1 MEPTD
6 NPTRETSTSSAL
18 PVTKQVVYIVPEDG
32 IIGRSRD
39 EIDLITLCQSVWSGR
54 WFVVGITALFTIAS
68 IAYALLATE
77 WYRAEVLLAPAEEKS
92 TLGLAAQLG
101 GLANLAGITVGG
113 GGTVEPVAVL
123 KSRSFAKEFIEDLE
137 LLTLI
142 FAEDWD
148 SSAQRWKSKD
158 PTDWPDIRDAV
169 KYFDENIRS
178 VREDALTGLVTLVI
192 EWEDPEVASDWAN
205 LLVERLNDRM
215 RQRALIDAES
225 NVAYLEA
232 ELNRTSLVTL
242 QQSIGRLLES
252 EVQKL
257 MLARG
262 NEEFAFRVIDP
273 AEPPKRRVWPKRTLI
288 VLLSTFVGGVF
299 AITVVLLRNAFL
311 RGKRV
316 LPLPQ

>member
-1 MEPTD
+1 
-6 NPTRETSTSSAL
+6 
-18 PVTKQVVYIVPEDG
+18 
-32 IIGRSRD
+32 
-39 EIDLITLCQSVWSGR
+39 
-54 WFVVGITALFTIAS
+54 
-68 IAYALLATE
+68 
-77 WYRAEVLLAPAEEKS
+77 
-92 TLGLAAQLG
+92 
-101 GLANLAGITVGG
+101 
-113 GGTVEPVAVL
+113 
-123 KSRSFAKEFIEDLE
+123 
-137 LLTLI
+137 
-142 FAEDWD
+142 
-148 SSAQRWKSKD
+148 
-158 PTDWPDIRDAV
+158 V

-178 VREDALTGLVTLVI
+178 VREDALTGLITLVI
-192 EWEDPEVASDWAN
+192 EWEDPEVASEWAN

-225 NVAYLEA
+225 SVAYLES